1 MIGLMCPKELML
13 TKLIVRVSV
22 LFVITGTFIHKFKF
36 EPDICNG
43 CHYLIQ
49 KVISFNGFDIVSVK
63 GNDNTIHFL
72 FMSKNEGHTFLK
84 KCSFD

>member
-13 TKLIVRVSV
+13 TKLIVRVSI
-22 LFVITGTFIHKFKF
+22 LFLITGTFIHKFKF
-36 EPDICNG
+36 EPGICNG

-49 KVISFNGFDIVSVK
+49 KAISSNDFEIFSVK
-63 GNDNTIHFL
+63 GNDNTIQFL
-72 FMSKNEGHTFLK
+72 YMSKNKDHTFFK